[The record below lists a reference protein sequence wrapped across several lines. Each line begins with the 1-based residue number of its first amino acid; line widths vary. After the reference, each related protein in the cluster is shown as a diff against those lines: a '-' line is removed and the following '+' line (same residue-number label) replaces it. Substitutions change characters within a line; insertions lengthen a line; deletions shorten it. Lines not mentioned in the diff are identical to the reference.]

1 MTGLRERQKADRT
14 RRILEAASRLF
25 RDHGY
30 GAIRI
35 EDIAAGAE
43 VSVGTLYNYFANK
56 GDLLL
61 AIVSMEVEE
70 VLESGKSIVADPP
83 PDVAQ
88 ALDSLIGIYFDH
100 SLYYLSKEMW
110 RTAMAISIEAPGTPF
125 SARYTE
131 LDGKLAR
138 QVCDLIREMQRRGYV
153 RRGVGAEAM
162 GQVIFN
168 NLNQMFIEYVKQDEM
183 PLTELHRVTA
193 RQNAILAEML
203 RPG

>member
-14 RRILEAASRLF
+14 SRILAAATRLF
-25 RDHGY
+25 RETGY

-35 EDIAAGAE
+35 EDIANAAE

-70 VLESGKSIVADPP
+70 VLEAGKAIVANP
-83 PDVAQ
+83 PDDIAR
-88 ALDSLIGIYFDH
+88 ALGALLGIYFDH
-100 SLYYLSKEMW
+100 SLFYLSKEMW

-131 LDGKLAR
+131 LDSLLAA
-138 QVCDLIREMQRRGYV
+138 QVCDLIRELQHLGYARPNV
-153 RRGVGAEAM
+153 DAEAV
-162 GQVIFN
+162 GQLLFN
-168 NLNQMFIEYVKQDEM
+168 NLNQMFIEFVKDEGM
-183 PLTELHRVTA
+183 SLRALHAATA
-193 RQNAILAEML
+193 RQNAPIAEFL
-203 RPG
+203 TRR